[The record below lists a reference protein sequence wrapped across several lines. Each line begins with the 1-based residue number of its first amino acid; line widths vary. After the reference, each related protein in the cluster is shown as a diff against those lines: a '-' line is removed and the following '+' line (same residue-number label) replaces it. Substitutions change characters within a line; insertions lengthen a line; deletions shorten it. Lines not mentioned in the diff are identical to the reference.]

1 EHRGSPPLRDGGGGL
16 SGAALGSP
24 SAPSPRRRGNDGATV
39 HASDPRDSVAA
50 VGAGTAP
57 PGGGPEHGAQR
68 RGRLGDAAPP
78 ARGRRR
84 LGGGGRPD
92 RRRPGS
98 RALPAAGG
106 GGSTGHAPA
115 TRLCLP
121 PHRAPQARRD
131 ARAPGLPPT
140 MRSSA

>member
-1 EHRGSPPLRDGGGGL
+1 TVVARL
-16 SGAALGSP
+16 SGTEGVGGAALGSP
-24 SAPSPRRRGNDGATV
+24 RAPSQRRRGNDGATV
-39 HASDPRDSVAA
+39 HASDPRDSAAA

-68 RGRLGDAAPP
+68 RGRLRDAAPR
-78 ARGRRR
+78 ARGRPR
-84 LGGGGRPD
+84 LGGDRWHD

-106 GGSTGHAPA
+106 GGSTGHATA

-121 PHRAPQARRD
+121 PH
-131 ARAPGLPPT
+131 
-140 MRSSA
+140 

>member
-1 EHRGSPPLRDGGGGL
+1 GSPPLQDGGGGL

-39 HASDPRDSVAA
+39 HASDPRDSAAA

-57 PGGGPEHGAQR
+57 PSGGPEHGAQR
-68 RGRLGDAAPP
+68 GGRLRHAAPR
-78 ARGRRR
+78 ARGRPR
-84 LGGGGRPD
+84 LGGGRRPD
-92 RRRPGS
+92 RRCPGS

-106 GGSTGHAPA
+106 GGSAEHATA

-121 PHRAPQARRD
+121 PHRAAEAR
-131 ARAPGLPPT
+131 
-140 MRSSA
+140 